1 MAPATNVKIAAAR
14 ADAVEERKTG
24 ESTPTMSALSSGSGV
39 AARLA
44 PAKPKT
50 RGFLHIVRHGGG
62 PNAIYIVT
70 YHPLDR
76 EGTPPALCA
85 RPPSKPAP
93 AEGAPG
99 LIALLGRIGVGL
111 R

>member
-1 MAPATNVKIAAAR
+1 MAPATNARTAAAR
-14 ADAVEERKTG
+14 AGAVEERKTG

-62 PNAIYIVT
+62 PHAIYIVT
-70 YHPLDR
+70 YHRLGR
-76 EGTPPALCA
+76 EGPSPTPGAGPH
-85 RPPSKPAP
+85 PKPAR
-93 AEGAPG
+93 AGGAQHR
-99 LIALLGRIGVGL
+99 IAPVERIGG
-111 R
+111 